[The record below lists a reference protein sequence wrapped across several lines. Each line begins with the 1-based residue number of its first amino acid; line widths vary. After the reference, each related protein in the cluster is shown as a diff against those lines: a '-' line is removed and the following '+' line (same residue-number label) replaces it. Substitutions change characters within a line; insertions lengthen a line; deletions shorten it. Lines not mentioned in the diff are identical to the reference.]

1 MKAQRLVAL
10 GFFCLV
16 DVHLLFVVCF
26 LNSNKHQNPMKHITI
41 LLFYLGIYSAQAQVY
56 DTLIWADEFNVDG
69 SLDTAKWWHQTIL
82 PNNGQSWWNN
92 EIQHYTNRD
101 TNSYCDSGFMYLT
114 ARKET
119 FTDQNV
125 TKDYTSARLNSK
137 FAFTYGR
144 VEVRAQMPTG
154 VGTWPAIWMLGQNI
168 YEVGAYWDVQGY
180 ATTGWPACGEIDI
193 MEHWGTNQDYIQSAM
208 HTPTSFGNT
217 SNKGGRLIPGVS
229 NNMHIYALEWTPT
242 KMVFSVDSIVHYTYE
257 PATRT
262 QNSWPFDDP
271 QYILM
276 NIAIQGSI
284 DTAFTASPMIVD
296 YIRVYQ
302 SSTLSNEEL
311 EQGSI
316 EIYPNPTQDLIHIR
330 QPWNSAKVQLF
341 DVTGALIQEKAVEF
355 GNSQLDIT
363 TLSNGTYTC
372 RVFNAEKGIYTE
384 QKVVKM

>member
-1 MKAQRLVAL
+1 
-10 GFFCLV
+10 
-16 DVHLLFVVCF
+16 
-26 LNSNKHQNPMKHITI
+26 MKHILT
-41 LLFYLGIYSAQAQVY
+41 LLFCLGIYSAQAQVY

-101 TNSYCDSGFMYLT
+101 TNSYCDSGFMHLT

-168 YEVGAYWDVQGY
+168 YEIGAYWDVQGY

-217 SNKGGRLIPGVS
+217 SNKGGRLISGVS

-276 NIAIQGSI
+276 NIAIQGNI

-296 YIRVYQ
+296 FIRVYQ
-302 SSTLSNEEL
+302 SSSLSTEEL

-330 QPWNSAKVQLF
+330 QPWNSAKIQLF
-341 DVTGALIQEKAVEF
+341 DVSGALIQEKAIEF

-363 TLSNGTYTC
+363 NLSNGTYTC
-372 RVFNAEKGIYTE
+372 RVFNAEKGIFSE
-384 QKVVKM
+384 QKVVKL

>member
-1 MKAQRLVAL
+1 M
-10 GFFCLV
+10 F
-16 DVHLLFVVCF
+16 
-26 LNSNKHQNPMKHITI
+26 
-41 LLFYLGIYSAQAQVY
+41 
-56 DTLIWADEFNVDG
+56 
-69 SLDTAKWWHQTIL
+69 
-82 PNNGQSWWNN
+82 
-92 EIQHYTNRD
+92 
-101 TNSYCDSGFMYLT
+101 
-114 ARKET
+114 
-119 FTDQNV
+119 
-125 TKDYTSARLNSK
+125 KD
-137 FAFTYGR
+137 
-144 VEVRAQMPTG
+144 MP
-154 VGTWPAIWMLGQNI
+154 
-168 YEVGAYWDVQGY
+168 
-180 ATTGWPACGEIDI
+180 TGWPACGEIDI

-242 KMVFSVDSIVHYTYE
+242 KMVFSVDSIIHYTYE

-316 EIYPNPTQDLIHIR
+316 EIYPNPTQDVIHIR

-341 DVTGALIQEKAVEF
+341 DVTGAMIQEKAVEF

-372 RVFNAEKGIYTE
+372 RVFNAEKGIYAE
-384 QKVVKM
+384 QKVVKI